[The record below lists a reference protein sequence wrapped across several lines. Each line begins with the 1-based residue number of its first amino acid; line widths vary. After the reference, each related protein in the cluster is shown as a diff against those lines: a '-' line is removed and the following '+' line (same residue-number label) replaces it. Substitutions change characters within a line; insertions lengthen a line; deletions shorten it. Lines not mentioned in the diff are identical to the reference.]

1 MKFIISEEKLS
12 KAYSRF
18 LDLQN
23 FVRDD
28 DRDEMFLFKNEG
40 DEYAM
45 LVYQKKSKKL
55 YIRRKVVETV
65 LNFVSDNYYKSI
77 QIIIDWFE
85 QTYETP
91 VKAHWV
97 GDNSELNLFRKRYHG
112 RTKQS

>member
-97 GDNSELNLFRKRYHG
+97 
-112 RTKQS
+112 